1 MKISYQWLQEWVAVE
16 LSPRAL
22 ATTLTMAGLAVDG
35 IEPHGGDQ
43 VLELDLTSNRPD
55 ALSHL
60 GVAREVAVLCG
71 LPLRRIEEVTA
82 IPERGGGVARTAD
95 LATVVIEAPD
105 LCPRYTARLIRGVR
119 IGPSPDWLVER
130 LAALGQRSVNN
141 VADITNYVMLEMGQP
156 LHAFDFAQLR
166 GQRIVVRRAMPGERM
181 TTLDGEERTLTPEM
195 LVIADAERAVAIGGI
210 KGGEDSGITDQTV
223 DVLLEAAWFAPAQIR
238 QTSRQLGLATEASY
252 RFERGTDPEIVA
264 LASDRASRL
273 IAEIAGGEILDG
285 RIDVYP
291 GRDAIESRRVS
302 IPFRLSRYQALTGLT
317 VELGEAARILT
328 ALGCR
333 VESGGM
339 EELVAIPPSW
349 RIDLRIEED
358 LIEEVVRVVG
368 YDQLATTL
376 PGSAGAGSYLSG
388 EVERR
393 AVRQL
398 LTAAGYSEAISFSF
412 VNAALDAVYSPAGES
427 ERLQLLDPI
436 DETQSHMRTTLL
448 GGLLRALEHNLR
460 HGTRN
465 IRLFEIG
472 KCFLAGGGEEGRPAE
487 IERLALVATGASDER
502 DWQNASARLDF
513 YDLKGV
519 LSAIP
524 DQLARGPFEI
534 IPDTTRPWLH
544 PGRSA
549 EVRLPDGTT
558 VGFLGQ
564 LHPRLA
570 APFKLVRQPILLA
583 ELDLARLLASPRLES
598 RYQPLPKYPT
608 VVRDLALL
616 IERAIPY
623 RQIEEAIRALDLP
636 HLVGIRLFDRYEGKE
651 LPPTHHSLAITLRY
665 QALDR
670 TLTDEEIADSQS
682 RLVDCL
688 VQQYA
693 AVLR

>member
-1 MKISYQWLQEWVAVE
+1 MKISYQWLREWVAVE

-22 ATTLTMAGLAVDG
+22 ASTLTMAGLAVDG
-35 IEPHGGDQ
+35 IEPHGGDD
-43 VLELDLTSNRPD
+43 VLEIDLTSNRPD

-60 GVAREVAVLCG
+60 GVAREVAVLCD
-71 LPLRRIEEVTA
+71 LPLRRIEEATA
-82 IPERGGGVARTAD
+82 IPECSGARTAD
-95 LATVVIEAPD
+95 LASVVIEAPD

-166 GQRIVVRRAMPGERM
+166 GQRIVVRRATPGERM
-181 TTLDGEERTLTPEM
+181 TTLDGEVRSLTPEM

-210 KGGEDSGITDQTV
+210 KGGEDSGITELTV

-238 QTSRQLGLATEASY
+238 QTSRLLGLATEASY

-291 GRDAIESRRVS
+291 GRDAIESRQGS

-333 VESGGM
+333 VESGV
-339 EELVAIPPSW
+339 EELVAVPPSW

-368 YDQLATTL
+368 YDRLATTL
-376 PGSAGAGSYLSG
+376 PGSAGAGSYLTG

-398 LTAAGYSEAISFSF
+398 LTGAGYSEAISFSF
-412 VNAALDAVYSPAGES
+412 VNAALDAVYSPAGET

-436 DETQSHMRTTLL
+436 DETQSHMRTTLV

-472 KCFLAGGGEEGRPAE
+472 KCFLAGGGEDGRPAE

-502 DWQNASARLDF
+502 DWQNAAARLDF
-513 YDLKGV
+513 YDLKGA

-524 DQLARGPFEI
+524 DQLARSPFEMVADI
-534 IPDTTRPWLH
+534 TRTWLH

-549 EVRLPDGTT
+549 EIRLADGTT
-558 VGFLGQ
+558 IGFLGQ

-583 ELDLARLLASPRLES
+583 ELDLTRLLASPRLES
-598 RYQPLPKYPT
+598 RYRPLPKYPT
-608 VVRDLALL
+608 VVRDIALL
-616 IERAIPY
+616 VERAIPY
-623 RQIEEAIRALDLP
+623 QQIEAAIRGLDLP

-651 LPPTHHSLAITLRY
+651 LPQTHHSLAITLRY

-670 TLTDEEIADSQS
+670 TLTDEEIANSQS

-688 VQQYA
+688 VQQFA
-693 AVLR
+693 AELR

>member
-1 MKISYQWLQEWVAVE
+1 MKISYQWLREWVGVD
-16 LSPRAL
+16 LSPREL
-22 ATTLTMAGLAVDG
+22 ATRLTMAGLAVDG
-35 IEPHGGDQ
+35 IEPHGEDL
-43 VLELDLTSNRPD
+43 VLEFDLTSNRPD

-60 GVAREVAVLCG
+60 GVAREVAVLCDT
-71 LPLRRIEEVTA
+71 PLREIGEVA
-82 IPERGGGVARTAD
+82 SIPERGGAAVRTAD
-95 LATVVIEAPD
+95 LTSVTIEAPD

-119 IGPSPDWLVER
+119 IGPSPEWLVDR

-166 GQRIVVRRAMPGERM
+166 GRRIVVRRAEPGERI
-181 TTLDGEERTLTPEM
+181 TTLDGEERVLTTEM

-223 DVLLEAAWFAPAQIR
+223 DVLLEAAWFAPTQIR
-238 QTSRQLGLATEASY
+238 QTSRALGLATEASY

-273 IAEIAGGEILDG
+273 IAEIAGGEILEG

-291 GRDAIESRRVS
+291 GRQAIEDSRVP
-302 IPFRLSRYQALTGLT
+302 ILFRLSRYQALTGLT
-317 VELGEAARILT
+317 VELEEAARILT

-333 VESGGM
+333 VEPRAG
-339 EELVAIPPSW
+339 ELMASPPSW

-358 LIEEVVRVVG
+358 LIEEIVRVIG
-368 YDQLATTL
+368 YDRLATTL

-398 LTAAGYSEAISFSF
+398 LMAAGYSEAISFSF
-412 VNAALDAVYSPAGES
+412 VNAALDAVYSPAGEV

-460 HGTRN
+460 HGMRN

-487 IERLALVATGASDER
+487 IERLAVVATGARDER
-502 DWQNASARLDF
+502 DWQDASARLDF
-513 YDLKGV
+513 YDLKG
-519 LSAIP
+519 LLAAIP
-524 DQLARGPFEI
+524 EQLARGSFELV
-534 IPDTTRPWLH
+534 PDTTRPWLH

-549 EVRLPDGTT
+549 EIRLTDGTT

-570 APFKLVRQPILLA
+570 APFKLVRQPILLG
-583 ELDLARLLASPRLES
+583 ELDLARLLVSPRLDS
-598 RYQPLPKYPT
+598 RYRPLPKYPA

-616 IERAIPY
+616 VERAVPY
-623 RQIEEAIRALDLP
+623 RQIEDAIRALDLP

-670 TLTDEEIADSQS
+670 TLTDEEIADAQS
-682 RLVDCL
+682 RLVDAL
-688 VQQYA
+688 VQQFA
-693 AVLR
+693 AELR

>member
-1 MKISYQWLQEWVAVE
+1 MKISYQWLREWVAVD
-16 LSPRAL
+16 LSPREL
-22 ATTLTMAGLAVDG
+22 ATALTMAGLAVDG
-35 IEPHGGDQ
+35 IEPHGGDE
-43 VLELDLTSNRPD
+43 VLEIDLTSNRPD

-60 GVAREVAVLCG
+60 GVAREVAVLCD
-71 LPLRRIEEVTA
+71 LPLRRIEEATA
-82 IPERGGGVARTAD
+82 IQPCSGARTAD
-95 LATVVIEAPD
+95 LTSVVIEAPD

-156 LHAFDFAQLR
+156 LHSFDFAQLR
-166 GQRIVVRRAMPGERM
+166 GQRIVVRRATPGERM
-181 TTLDGEERTLTPEM
+181 TTLDGEERTLTPEV

-238 QTSRQLGLATEASY
+238 QTSRLLGLATEASY

-285 RIDVYP
+285 RIDMYP
-291 GRDAIESRRVS
+291 GRDAIESRRGS

-317 VELGEAARILT
+317 VELGAAARILT

-333 VESGGM
+333 VDSGV
-339 EELVAIPPSW
+339 EELVAVPPSW

-368 YDQLATTL
+368 YDRLATTL
-376 PGSAGAGSYLSG
+376 PGSAGAGSYLTG

-393 AVRQL
+393 TVRQL
-398 LTAAGYSEAISFSF
+398 LTGAGYSEAISFSF
-412 VNAALDAVYSPAGES
+412 VNAALDAVYSPAGEA

-436 DETQSHMRTTLL
+436 DETQSHMRTTLV

-487 IERLALVATGASDER
+487 IERLALVATGACDER
-502 DWQNASARLDF
+502 DWQNAAARLDF
-513 YDLKGV
+513 FDLKGV

-524 DQLARGPFEI
+524 DQLARGPFEMI
-534 IPDTTRPWLH
+534 ADTTRPWLH

-549 EVRLPDGTT
+549 EIRLADGTT

-583 ELDLARLLASPRLES
+583 ELDLSRLLASPRLES
-598 RYQPLPKYPT
+598 RYRPLPKYPT
-608 VVRDLALL
+608 VVRDIALL
-616 IERAIPY
+616 VERAIPY
-623 RQIEEAIRALDLP
+623 RQIEAAIRALDLP

-688 VQQYA
+688 VQQFA
-693 AVLR
+693 AELR

>member
-1 MKISYQWLQEWVAVE
+1 MKISYQWLREWVAVE

-35 IEPHGGDQ
+35 IEPHGGDE

-71 LPLRRIEEVTA
+71 LPLRQIEEVTEMA
-82 IPERGGGVARTAD
+82 RHGGAAVRTAD
-95 LATVVIEAPD
+95 LTSVVIEAPD

-166 GQRIVVRRAMPGERM
+166 GQRIVVRRAMPGEQM
-181 TTLDGEERTLTPEM
+181 MTLDGEERTLTPEM

-238 QTSRQLGLATEASY
+238 QTSRLLGLATEASY

-264 LASDRASRL
+264 RASDRASRL

-291 GRDAIESRRVS
+291 GRDAIESRWQP

-317 VELGEAARILT
+317 VELAEAARILR

-333 VESGGM
+333 VESGT
-339 EELVAIPPSW
+339 EELVATPPSW

-376 PGSAGAGSYLSG
+376 PGSAGAGSYLTG

-412 VNAALDAVYSPAGES
+412 VNAPLDAVYSAAGET

-460 HGTRN
+460 HGMRN

-487 IERLALVATGASDER
+487 IERLALIATGAYDER

-513 YDLKGV
+513 YDLKGL

-524 DQLARGPFEI
+524 EQLARSPFEMI
-534 IPDTTRPWLH
+534 ADTTRPWLH

-549 EVRLPDGTT
+549 EVRLADGTT

-598 RYQPLPKYPT
+598 RYRPLPKYPT

-623 RQIEEAIRALDLP
+623 RQIEEAIRALNLP

-651 LPPTHHSLAITLRY
+651 LPSTHHSLAITLRY

-682 RLVDCL
+682 RLIDCL
-688 VQQYA
+688 VKQFA